1 MVIGALRLIH
11 LLVFQYNF
19 QKLWNTGLCLAQALT
34 CYASLA
40 QAQERLWTWRR
51 RTVLYVNL
59 MSRIHSETSVIL
71 DFCIMDP
78 RI

>member
-11 LLVFQYNF
+11 LLVFQYIF
-19 QKLWNTGLCLAQALT
+19 QEFRNTGLCLGLAQALT

-40 QAQERLWTWRR
+40 QAQGSLWSWRR

-59 MSRIHSETSVIL
+59 KAQNVFRSM
-71 DFCIMDP
+71 CYP
-78 RI
+78 